1 MKEEFK
7 WKIIIQRNVRGN
19 LRRSIEQMI
28 TRCFDQGEDAD
39 SQNKTMWP
47 KRTGHSNAIRLAIP
61 GVDQMRY
68 TAEETYSAAN
78 RIRRQTELRQI
89 AGWSDCQLTA
99 DTLRL
104 Q

>member
-1 MKEEFK
+1 MTT
-7 WKIIIQRNVRGN
+7 RG
-19 LRRSIEQMI
+19 
-28 TRCFDQGEDAD
+28 FDQSEDAD
-39 SQNKTMWP
+39 SQNKTMWS
-47 KRTGHSNAIRLAIP
+47 KETGRSKALRLAIP

-78 RIRRQTELRQI
+78 KNRRRTELRQI

>member
-1 MKEEFK
+1 
-7 WKIIIQRNVRGN
+7 
-19 LRRSIEQMI
+19 MI
-28 TRCFDQGEDAD
+28 TWCFGQGEDAD
-39 SQNKTMWP
+39 SQNKNNVTI
-47 KRTGHSNAIRLAIP
+47 RTGHSKALRLAIP

-68 TAEETYSAAN
+68 TADETWSAAN

>member
-1 MKEEFK
+1 MKTIGK
-7 WKIIIQRNVRGN
+7 GNVKGN
-19 LRRSIEQMI
+19 PRIKHWANDYPG
-28 TRCFDQGEDAD
+28 FDQSKDAD
-39 SQNKTMWP
+39 SHNKTMWP

-61 GVDQMRY
+61 EMDQVRY
-68 TAEETYSAAN
+68 TADETWSAAN
-78 RIRRQTELRQI
+78 KNRRQTELRQI